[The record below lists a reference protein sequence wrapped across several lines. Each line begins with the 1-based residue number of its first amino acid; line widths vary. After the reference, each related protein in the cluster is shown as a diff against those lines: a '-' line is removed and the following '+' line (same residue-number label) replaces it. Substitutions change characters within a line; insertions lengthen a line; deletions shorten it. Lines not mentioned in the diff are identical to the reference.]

1 MALLALGGSFRTIAP
16 SETFR
21 AARFC
26 FSRHFVL
33 LSRRTTSAQETLL
46 VPAKLVITS
55 ACLGRAQ
62 LLRSICSRLK
72 TNFARDFNPI
82 TPVQS
87 LTEKYSCFY
96 FSEIVFVYAHPASIK
111 RGVSRSSQTLGAG
124 CGGRVGLQRD
134 LIMPTN
140 SPMCTVKPRGPG
152 IPVLMP
158 SSRRRLRGRQG

>member
-1 MALLALGGSFRTIAP
+1 MLFTALRFAFKTNHLGAGNIARSSKIGDHLGMPRPGAAVAVDLLAP
-16 SETFR
+16 
-21 AARFC
+21 
-26 FSRHFVL
+26 
-33 LSRRTTSAQETLL
+33 
-46 VPAKLVITS
+46 
-55 ACLGRAQ
+55 
-62 LLRSICSRLK
+62 K

-158 SSRRRLRGRQG
+158 SSRRRLRGRQGQERRSLGRARSKP